1 MTEPANPKTS
11 PGVQSSKAVGIETIV
26 ALIGTAF
33 AALLMMLT
41 TMYAGPMWRDET
53 NTINMAKMS
62 SLTEIWNNLSYESFP
77 PLWVLIVRAFYFLGM
92 AGSDAGIRVVG
103 LYVGIFFLLALWLCS
118 RWMGGRG
125 PILSVALLGCL
136 PMFIFIIG
144 ANRAY
149 GLASALL
156 VLSFGMIWQVV
167 ELPSKSRIL
176 WAGLVCVLFAQC
188 IYYDVVF
195 LAGMLGAGALVVI
208 RRRQWKTLAALAGIG
223 AAACGSMVIYLPVI
237 HRGSAYVPMNQEPTF
252 SLMTLWYKISDA
264 ASAHGSARL
273 SIYHGLEIWLW
284 VILLVVGIVVGLLTQ
299 LKRKLPEP
307 GSKNTADLALY
318 CGLSLLLGMAGYL
331 AFLIKLRY
339 LTEAWYYL
347 EVLCLCAVCLDGL
360 LGACWPALRPWGW
373 LRMGIAVIVV
383 LWFVGPAWEEAH
395 TRRSN
400 LDLVATVLNKN
411 AQKGD
416 LIIVQSSWEG
426 ITFDRYYSGPADWT
440 TIPPVASHKLHRN
453 DLAFGMMNNPAAMAP
468 VLSEI
473 TSTLRASNTVWMV
486 GPLFPYRPE
495 QVAPSPTNLPAGQW
509 VPHVIYWNTQV
520 GTLLR
525 DHALQTQNLEL
536 PAGQPVSRLE
546 NLPIQ
551 RFQGYKS
558 LTTVTN

>member
-1 MTEPANPKTS
+1 MTEPANLKTS
-11 PGVQSSKAVGIETIV
+11 PAFKSSKPGAETIV
-26 ALIGTAF
+26 ALVGTAF
-33 AALLMMLT
+33 AALLLLLT
-41 TMYAGPMWRDET
+41 TTYAGPMWRDET

-92 AGSDAGIRVVG
+92 AGSDAGIRVIG
-103 LYVGIFFLLALWLCS
+103 LYVGVFFLISLWLCS

-125 PILSVALLGCL
+125 PIFSVALLGCL

-156 VLSFGMIWQVV
+156 VLSFGMIWRVV
-167 ELPSKSRIL
+167 ELPSKSRVL
-176 WAGLVCVLFAQC
+176 WAGLVCLLFAQC
-188 IYYDVVF
+188 VYYDVVF

-208 RRRQWKTLAALAGIG
+208 RQRQWKTLAVLTGIG
-223 AAACGSMVIYLPVI
+223 AVACSSMAIYLRVI

-252 SLMTLWYKISDA
+252 SLMILWYKISDA
-264 ASAHGSARL
+264 VSAHGSAHPA
-273 SIYHGLEIWLW
+273 IYHGLEIWLW
-284 VILLVVGIVVGLLTQ
+284 VILILIGVLAALLAQ
-299 LKRKLPEP
+299 LKSKPPEP
-307 GSKNTADLALY
+307 GKKNTADLALY
-318 CGLSLLLGMAGYL
+318 CGVSLLLGMAGYL

-339 LTEAWYYL
+339 LTETWYYL
-347 EVLCLCAVCLDGL
+347 EVLCLFAICLDGV

-373 LRMGIAVIVV
+373 LRIGFAVVIIA
-383 LWFVGPAWEEAH
+383 WFAKSGWDEAH

-426 ITFDRYYSGPADWT
+426 ITFDRYYSGPANWV
-440 TIPPVASHKLHRN
+440 TIPPLASHKLHRN
-453 DLAFGMMNNPAAMAP
+453 DLASEMMNNPAAMTS
-468 VLSEI
+468 VLNEI
-473 TSTLRASNTVWMV
+473 TDTLRASNSVWMV

-495 QVAPSPTNLPAGQW
+495 QVASSPTNLPADQW
-509 VPHVIYWNTQV
+509 VSHVIYWNTQV

-525 DHALQTQNLEL
+525 DHAQQALNLDI
-536 PAGQPVSRLE
+536 PADQPVSRLE
-546 NLPIQ
+546 NLSIQ
-551 RFQGYKS
+551 RFYGYKP
-558 LTTVTN
+558 VTN